1 MSADAALPHGPLSE
15 SQRRRSLLFLGLAV
29 ALAGFTMA
37 TQMGLNANFLREDI
51 GITGRQMGMIEAA
64 RESCGVVAFGVL
76 ALLAGLA
83 EPLVGA
89 AMLMLVAAG
98 LASYSMVHDF
108 TWVVLM
114 SLVWSQGL
122 HVWMPLPNS
131 MALALADPGRAGRRL
146 GEIGAAGSAGFA
158 IGLLAALGL
167 AEIGVSMRGTYLVA
181 GAAAVLAAAACLGI
195 HRNVKTPGPRLVFR
209 RRYSLYYLLCF
220 LEGWRKQIFIAFAGY
235 LLVSE
240 YQTPLQTIL
249 VLWLIIQVI
258 AYVASPWV
266 GRLIDRVGERRVL
279 VFYFGA
285 ITLVFVG
292 YATIPSR
299 PVLYALFVA
308 DSVFFT
314 LAMALTTYVNRIAPP
329 AEHTP
334 TLSMG
339 VAMNHVAAVV
349 MPFVGGILWTYGYK
363 WTFLAGAAAAALSIL
378 GALRV
383 PRHEPRGAPPAPAP
397 GPAA

>member
-1 MSADAALPHGPLSE
+1 MAADAAVTRVPLTE

-37 TQMGLNANFLREDI
+37 AQMGLNANFLREDI
-51 GITGRQMGMIEAA
+51 GISGRQMGMIEAA

-167 AEIGVSMRGTYLVA
+167 AEIGVSMRGTDLVA

-209 RRYSLYYLLCF
+209 RRYGLYYLLCF

-240 YQTPLQTIL
+240 YQTPLETIL

-258 AYVASPWV
+258 AYVAAPWV

-292 YATIPSR
+292 YAMIPSK
-299 PVLYALFVA
+299 PVLYVLFVA

-314 LAMALTTYVNRIAPP
+314 LAMALTTFVNRIAPP

-339 VAMNHVAAVV
+339 VAMNHVAAVI
-349 MPFVGGILWTYGYK
+349 MPFIGGILWTYGYR

-383 PRHEPRGAPPAPAP
+383 PRHEPKGAPPAPAQ

>member
-1 MSADAALPHGPLSE
+1 MAADAAVTRVPLTE

-37 TQMGLNANFLREDI
+37 AQMGLNANFLREDI
-51 GITGRQMGMIEAA
+51 GISGRQMGMIEAA

-167 AEIGVSMRGTYLVA
+167 AEIGVSMRRTYLVA

-209 RRYSLYYLLCF
+209 RRYGLYYLLCF

-240 YQTPLQTIL
+240 YQTPLETIL

-258 AYVASPWV
+258 AYVAAPWV

-292 YATIPSR
+292 YAMIPSK
-299 PVLYALFVA
+299 PVLYVLFVA

-314 LAMALTTYVNRIAPP
+314 LAMALTTFVNRIAPP

-339 VAMNHVAAVV
+339 VAMNHVAAVI
-349 MPFVGGILWTYGYK
+349 MPFIGGILWTYGYR

-383 PRHEPRGAPPAPAP
+383 PRHEPKGAPPAPAQC
-397 GPAA
+397 PAA